1 MELEAGLPALPPR
14 KDPGAAAAASGQT
27 TVCVCAHRQ
36 VTKMERSKWR
46 DRRQS
51 AQHNR
56 RQHNR
61 WQHREHYSHRN
72 QHYDAGESNEQNS
85 SRMSAGEPTSS
96 TSVPSDVPELPGFYY
111 DREKD
116 RYFRLLPGHNNCNPL
131 TWEAINK
138 REMEEK
144 RLKMLE
150 EDAINTRV
158 ARMGMNFISLARKRH
173 CGLMNFRSYHQLVH
187 ELKISRMRRN
197 KLTIERSDSS
207 ITSNFRMILADTN
220 CERIFVVKNDVI
232 GYKYGIV
239 SLNGC
244 TKGSGLISVSLCDN
258 LYFTFR
264 KGTSMCWA
272 SLSEEDSHILLCIT
286 GHAETPG
293 SVNLLP
299 TSIFSNFSMEEPPQ
313 MLCNFK
319 SSTVWTC
326 AWCYNPQADKCFSTG
341 LQHRVVVTDAVT
353 GKKQIFSTSRDV
365 LAQQFARRVPV
376 LYNGCRSGEI
386 FSIDIRQRTKKWQS
400 WKCSH
405 FFHQSAVTSIR
416 ILQDENYLLAA
427 DMIGKIK
434 LWDLRMARCVKQY
447 DGHHNKHATLPIHV
461 NEEVGIILAVG
472 QDHYTRIWSLKDGC
486 LLRTIPSPDY
496 GCDAIPSI
504 AFSARLGGS
513 KGVPGLLMAVKQDL
527 YHYTYKTDL

>member
-1 MELEAGLPALPPR
+1 
-14 KDPGAAAAASGQT
+14 
-27 TVCVCAHRQ
+27 
-36 VTKMERSKWR
+36 MERSKWR
-46 DRRQS
+46 DGRQS

-61 WQHREHYSHRN
+61 WRYREHYGHRN
-72 QHYDAGESNEQNS
+72 PHSDSGESNEQNS
-85 SRMSAGEPTSS
+85 SRMSAGEATSS

-158 ARMGMNFISLARKRH
+158 ARMGMNFIALVRKRD
-173 CGLMNFRSYHQLVH
+173 CGLMNFQSYYQLVH

-197 KLTIERSDSS
+197 KLTVQSSDSS
-207 ITSNFRMILADTN
+207 ITSNFKMILADTN
-220 CERIFVVKNDVI
+220 CERIFVVKI
-232 GYKYGIV
+232 AETGYKYGIV
-239 SLNGC
+239 NLDGC

-258 LYFTFR
+258 SYSTFR
-264 KGTSMCWA
+264 KGTSICWA
-272 SLSEEDSHILLCIT
+272 SVSEEDSHVLLCLT
-286 GHAETPG
+286 GHADTSG
-293 SVNLLP
+293 SISLLP
-299 TSIFSNFSMEEPPQ
+299 TSIFSNSDMEEQPR

-319 SSTVWTC
+319 SSTVLTC

-341 LQHRVVVTDAVT
+341 LLHRVIVTHAVT
-353 GKKQIFSTSRDV
+353 GQKQTFSTSSDV

-386 FSIDIRQRTKKWQS
+386 FSIDIRQRTKKGQS

-405 FFHQSAVTSIR
+405 FFHHSAVTSIR
-416 ILQDENYLLAA
+416 LLQDENYLMAA

-434 LWDLRMARCVKQY
+434 LWDLRTAGCVRQY
-447 DGHHNKHATLPIHV
+447 DGHHNKHALLPIHV
-461 NEEVGIILAVG
+461 NEEVGVLLAVG

-486 LLRTIPSPDY
+486 LLRTIPSPHS
-496 GCDAIPSI
+496 GCSDSIPSI